1 MISHRLGYQNQA
13 VLGFCSLWSLH
24 NKIGSVQE
32 HTSEMTSKREFS
44 DYNQYNCNQLQLQS
58 FFHHAL
64 SRLVLVKLYI
74 KVLPY
79 ANEKQ
84 FFVMRDFVS
93 STQKDF
99 FIIISARWLFFVILF
114 QQDEGL
120 GNFGQSNPILNV
132 IWIGLDN

>member
-32 HTSEMTSKREFS
+32 HTSEITSKREFS
-44 DYNQYNCNQLQLQS
+44 DYNQYNFNQLQLQS
-58 FFHHAL
+58 LFHHAL

-74 KVLPY
+74 N